1 MHGTN
6 RGFYQQM
13 EIREKRIKGVYEII
27 LSPNIDKRG
36 FFMRT
41 YDRNFFQLNGLDRE
55 WLQENHS
62 RSEKKG
68 IIRGMHF
75 QLAPFTEGKLVRC
88 IKGAILDVFIDLRQN
103 SESFGQWDS
112 IELSELNKKE
122 IFIPRGFAHGF
133 CTLTDISEVV
143 YKVDNIYSKDHER
156 GIIWNDGDLK
166 INWPVLQPIL
176 SDKDMN
182 NLTFREFCSQY
193 GYL

>member
-1 MHGTN
+1 
-6 RGFYQQM
+6 M

-36 FFMRT
+36 FFMRPT
-41 YDRNFFQLNGLDRE
+41 IEIFPVKWSGQGVVTGKPFKVG
-55 WLQENHS
+55 
-62 RSEKKG
+62 KKG

-182 NLTFREFCSQY
+182 NNLTFREFCSQY

>member
-1 MHGTN
+1 
-6 RGFYQQM
+6 
-13 EIREKRIKGVYEII
+13 
-27 LSPNIDKRG
+27 
-36 FFMRT
+36 MRT

-143 YKVDNIYSKDHER
+143 YKVDNIYSKDRER